1 MEFGYLHLNHL
12 HSRRPGVMA
21 RELEDRGFDS
31 MWVPEHS
38 HIPTP
43 ITSTYPGGDKLPSGY
58 WHMMDPFVSLAMAAE
73 ATTKI
78 KLATGIC
85 LVLEHELLDL
95 AKTVATLDALSGGRV
110 ILGIGVGWNAEEL
123 ANARPDVPFAKRFSA
138 TRDRVAALRAAWT
151 QDEASYQG
159 TYDRFSPSLIFPK
172 PANGTVSIALGQA
185 GPVGIRHAAE
195 YADEWCPIDLSLV
208 GVSGEQSVEGGVQLF
223 RRLLVENGRD
233 PATVPISMFT
243 WRRPKAER
251 IEKLIELGVSRLVL
265 TPPSMRV
272 EDPDLSLDFLDE
284 CRAAI
289 EPYVSAGSK

>member
-1 MEFGYLHLNHL
+1 
-12 HSRRPGVMA
+12 MA

-43 ITSTYPGGDKLPSGY
+43 IRSQYPGGDQLPSGY
-58 WHMMDPFVSLAMAAE
+58 WHMMDPFVALAMAAE
-73 ATTKI
+73 ATSRI

-85 LVLEHELLDL
+85 LVLEHEVLDL

-110 ILGIGVGWNAEEL
+110 ILGIGVGWNEEEL

-151 QDEASYQG
+151 QDVASYEG
-159 TYDRFSPSLIFPK
+159 TYDRFSPSLVFPK
-172 PANGTVSIALGQA
+172 PAQTTVPIALGQA

-195 YADEWCPIDLSLV
+195 YADVWCPIDISLV
-208 GVSGEQSVEGGVQLF
+208 GVSGEHSVEGGIRLF
-223 RRLLVENGRD
+223 RRLVEEGGRD
-233 PATVPISMFT
+233 PRSVPISIFT

-251 IEKLIELGVSRLVL
+251 IEGLIELGVDRLVI

-272 EDPDLSLDFLDE
+272 EDPDRSLEFIDE
-284 CRAAI
+284 CQPVIA
-289 EPYVSAGSK
+289 PYLGGGSR